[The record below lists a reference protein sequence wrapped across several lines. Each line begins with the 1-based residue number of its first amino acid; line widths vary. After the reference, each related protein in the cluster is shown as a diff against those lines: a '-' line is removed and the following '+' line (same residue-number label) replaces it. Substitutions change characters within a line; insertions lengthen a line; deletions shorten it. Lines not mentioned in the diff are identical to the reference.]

1 MISRLGLFARS
12 FVVAG
17 AVTAALY
24 AALGPDAMKRE
35 VLPREAAAQSEE
47 HPAVTYRQSLMQ
59 ANKWHIG
66 KLGAMAKGE
75 MEFDAEAANH
85 HAAVLSVLATA
96 IPEGFPEGSDT
107 EGSDALPVIWEDFS
121 GFEEAAE
128 NLHLAA
134 AALADAD
141 DVSAENLGGYV
152 KEIGGACGACHDDFR
167 PDD

>member
-1 MISRLGLFARS
+1 MTSRLGLFARS

-17 AVTAALY
+17 AVAAALY
-24 AALGPDAMKRE
+24 AAVGPDAMKRE
-35 VLPREAAAQSEE
+35 VLPREAAAQSDE

-59 ANKWHIG
+59 VNKWHIG

-75 MEFDAEAANH
+75 MEFDAEAAKH
-85 HAAVLSVLATA
+85 HAAVISATA
-96 IPEGFPEGSDT
+96 AGIPEGFPEGSDT
-107 EGSDALPVIWEDFS
+107 ENSDVLPAIWEDFS

-128 NLHLAA
+128 NLHVAA

-141 DVSAENLGGYV
+141 DVSADNLGGYV

-167 PDD
+167 PED